1 VVALTGLHDAATKYN
16 NFLLVIA
23 YWIAPWL
30 AVTFC
35 DRLRRRN
42 ETPGELEPL
51 LFDRKYSNWAGPVAM
66 LVGVVVS
73 IIFFSNQTE
82 YIGVVPKHVG
92 GAGDLT
98 FEVGFVL
105 TAVIYL
111 GWHAVTDRGRSR
123 AVSA

>member
-35 DRLRRRN
+35 TRLLRARR
-42 ETPGELEPL
+42 PVAELEPL
-51 LFDRKYSNWAGPVAM
+51 LFDRKYTNWAGPVAM
-66 LVGVVVS
+66 LVGMVVS

-92 GAGDLT
+92 AAGDLT

-105 TAVIYL
+105 TAAIYL
-111 GWHAVTDRGRSR
+111 GWHAIADRRPRGVT
-123 AVSA
+123 A